1 MKKEL
6 EDLKTEN
13 DPKEMEELN
22 KQVTVLQQMH
32 LNLLE
37 KQATKEKEYVEV
49 KQAQEK
55 ILQGKID
62 EFEMKIAMIKSQLF
76 IRKF

>member
-1 MKKEL
+1 LKKEL

-37 KQATKEKEYVEV
+37 KQATKEKEYVEA

-62 EFEMKIAMIKSQLF
+62 EFEMKIAMMKSQLF